1 MPAGAGTLRYEKL
14 ELWLGTAN
22 WHRGFCLAP
31 SAPAGDKPLASRSFR
46 PHYVPLSPPL
56 WIPAFA
62 GVTKSVAGVCFR
74 TNRSSRL
81 PPAHQGMKTRGCD
94 FMRPGG
100 TGDSA
105 RPLLGPSG
113 GQAPALHSPSPPL
126 WIPAFAGVTH
136 GGRNDE
142 CGSSG
147 MRALSGSSNTIFV
160 PMTGGDLVYDYGV
173 NVRGVK
179 HLLEQR

>member
-1 MPAGAGTLRYEKL
+1 M
-14 ELWLGTAN
+14 
-22 WHRGFCLAP
+22 AP
-31 SAPAGDKPLASRSFR
+31 GILPGPSSTPAGDKP
-46 PHYVPLSPPL
+46 PHY
-56 WIPAFA
+56 I
-62 GVTKSVAGVCFR
+62 
-74 TNRSSRL
+74 
-81 PPAHQGMKTRGCD
+81 
-94 FMRPGG
+94 
-100 TGDSA
+100 
-105 RPLLGPSG
+105 
-113 GQAPALHSPSPPL
+113 SPSPPL
-126 WIPAFAGVTH
+126 WIPAFAGMTH